1 MRNGDM
7 AHAVLLF
14 KIDATHYHLKNSTLN
29 RAEPIIKIPI
39 SRATFTQL
47 YICEEYRLS
56 WPAQLWPAPS
66 EADLKSKFDYFS
78 TMTIDWNIANDMWLI
93 NEKAFYI
100 SPFKQK

>member
-1 MRNGDM
+1 MIQMRNGDM

-14 KIDATHYHLKNSTLN
+14 KIDATHYHLKNSTLKT
-29 RAEPIIKIPI
+29 AEPIIKIPI
-39 SRATFTQL
+39 SRATLNQV
-47 YICEEYRLS
+47 YICEKYRQVWS
-56 WPAQLWPAPS
+56 TAPS
-66 EADLKSKFDYFS
+66 EAELKSRFDYFS